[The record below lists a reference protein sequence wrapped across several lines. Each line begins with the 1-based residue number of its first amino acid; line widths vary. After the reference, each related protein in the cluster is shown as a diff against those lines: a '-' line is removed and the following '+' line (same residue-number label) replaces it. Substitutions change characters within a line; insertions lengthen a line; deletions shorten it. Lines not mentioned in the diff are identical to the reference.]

1 MVGGWRRLELVVVLD
16 FLLFVLV
23 DVLYGTILWG
33 ITMKC
38 RHFPTFFCAGTKKN
52 MSMSPTGP
60 VGRISPTLSAVG
72 DMSATCRRH
81 AQLSSDAST

>member
-1 MVGGWRRLELVVVLD
+1 MCIYEMSAFPD
-16 FLLFVLV
+16 IFLR
-23 DVLYGTILWG
+23 GN
-33 ITMKC
+33 K
-38 RHFPTFFCAGTKKN
+38 KKN

-81 AQLSSDAST
+81 AQLSALVSLPYN

>member
-1 MVGGWRRLELVVVLD
+1 MCIYEMSAFPNI
-16 FLLFVLV
+16 FLR
-23 DVLYGTILWG
+23 GN
-33 ITMKC
+33 KK
-38 RHFPTFFCAGTKKN
+38 KKN

-81 AQLSSDAST
+81 AQLSAVCRDGAGQHCSPPHPG

>member
-1 MVGGWRRLELVVVLD
+1 MCIYEMSAFPD
-16 FLLFVLV
+16 IFLR
-23 DVLYGTILWG
+23 GN
-33 ITMKC
+33 KK
-38 RHFPTFFCAGTKKN
+38 KKN

-81 AQLSSDAST
+81 AQLRNMAGRDPVQGDYNDHFTPNTGGY

>member
-1 MVGGWRRLELVVVLD
+1 MCIYEMSAFPD
-16 FLLFVLV
+16 IFLR
-23 DVLYGTILWG
+23 GN
-33 ITMKC
+33 K
-38 RHFPTFFCAGTKKN
+38 KKN

-81 AQLSSDAST
+81 AQLSREYPDHCTPQ

>member
-1 MVGGWRRLELVVVLD
+1 MCIYEMSAFPD
-16 FLLFVLV
+16 IFLR
-23 DVLYGTILWG
+23 GN
-33 ITMKC
+33 KK
-38 RHFPTFFCAGTKKN
+38 KKN

-81 AQLSSDAST
+81 AQLRGFPLGLLDGLLNGL